1 MSCNGSTSYS
11 QPTIQMEQQELRS
24 QFGVPFSYN
33 FNENELVSTQEN
45 PNPTGQ
51 ILMHLDPW
59 ISPFSARVR
68 ESIFK
73 LDLLHDQ
80 VPNPTPNHMINVDQQ
95 NNIVSTLPIHDSLSV
110 FESHSG
116 IFSNAPLIPSPGIPH
131 QQPVVMDQ
139 ALLNFPNQ
147 MYNANSDALAYTQQ
161 PAPRFMSSTTVP
173 NGNIEET
180 PQIIC
185 HGIDQNDLPYE
196 NLKWSELANMQGE
209 DYTIH
214 LANNN
219 LSVIGGDANY
229 SKNCVGVHKDTDQSV
244 EPFKDVHPNEDN
256 FVESLLGMSK
266 NLTSGQ
272 WEWEDFLLDDNINM
286 GDFTKL

>member
-1 MSCNGSTSYS
+1 
-11 QPTIQMEQQELRS
+11 MEQQELGS

-51 ILMHLDPW
+51 ILMQLDPW

-73 LDLLHDQ
+73 DLLHDQ
-80 VPNPTPNHMINVDQQ
+80 PNPTPNHMINNIDQQ
-95 NNIVSTLPIHDSLSV
+95 GSSNNIVSTLPIQDSLSV

-116 IFSNAPLIPSPGIPH
+116 IFSNAPLIPSPGFPH
-131 QQPVVMDQ
+131 QQSLVVDQ

-147 MYNANSDALAYTQQ
+147 MYNANSDALAYTKQ

-173 NGNIEET
+173 TDGNIVET

-185 HGIDQNDLPYE
+185 HGMNQNDLPHE
-196 NLKWSELANMQGE
+196 NLKWSELANVQGE
-209 DYTIH
+209 DYTSRF
-214 LANNN
+214 ANNN
-219 LSVIGGDANY
+219 ISVSGGDTNY
-229 SKNCVGVHKDTDQSV
+229 SNIGLNRVGVPKGTDPSV
-244 EPFKDVHPNEDN
+244 DPFKVHPTEDN
-256 FVESLLGMSK
+256 FVESSLGTSK

-272 WEWEDFLLDDNINM
+272 WEWEDFLLDDNINL
-286 GDFTKL
+286 GDFTK